1 MTVSAMKVSRWM
13 LGAAAGIACLF
24 IGDNAPMRDD
34 ASLVARANARAAS
47 AQAAR
52 NVAGVARRTHRRAA
66 VHGTIP
72 LDLGYSAGGATSYG
86 YAPGG
91 SYGGLGC
98 YRTTYGMLTCP
109 P

>member
-24 IGDNAPMRDD
+24 VGDNAPMRDD

-47 AQAAR
+47 AQTAR
-52 NVAGVARRTHRRAA
+52 SVARRTNRRVA
-66 VHGTIP
+66 VRGTIP
-72 LDLGYSAGGATSYG
+72 LDLGYSAGSATAYG
-86 YAPGG
+86 YMPGT
-91 SYGGLGC
+91 YGGVGC
-98 YRTTYGMLTCP
+98 YRTTYGMLGCP

>member
-13 LGAAAGIACLF
+13 LGAAAAIACLF

-34 ASLVARANARAAS
+34 ASLVARANA
-47 AQAAR
+47 AQTAR
-52 NVAGVARRTHRRAA
+52 HVAGVARRTHRRAA
-66 VHGTIP
+66 VHGIIP

-98 YRTTYGMLTCP
+98 YRTTYGMLACP